1 MKKKL
6 QIFVSSTF
14 TDLKKERQAAVE
26 AILKSGNIPAGMEL
40 FTAGNESQLDTIKR
54 WINESDVYCLILG
67 GRYGSIEPQS
77 KKSYTEIEYD
87 YAKSIEKPTFAV
99 VITDEYLNKKV
110 KENNID
116 FIERENSEKLKQFR
130 DKVLSNISSFY
141 ESPNDIKL
149 AIHETLEEFKERYNF
164 SGWIPGNNET
174 QNAKLL
180 EENSKLKD
188 RILQLEQLNNYEEV
202 CFKVPDLAEMTD
214 YYQFYC
220 LYYPSGS
227 NEPIKKEM
235 NFTWNELFASIAPW
249 VLDNPEDKIAKA
261 ALLKLCRTS
270 IGEKIKLEDLFIE
283 NEILQAIKIQFMAN
297 GLIDSSG
304 YSWDLTNKGRSG
316 LLMLKAIR
324 KENA

>member
-40 FTAGNESQLDTIKR
+40 FTAENESQLDTIKR

-214 YYQFYC
+214 YYQFY
-220 LYYPSGS
+220 PSK
-227 NEPIKKEM
+227 P
-235 NFTWNELFASIAPW
+235 
-249 VLDNPEDKIAKA
+249 
-261 ALLKLCRTS
+261 
-270 IGEKIKLEDLFIE
+270 
-283 NEILQAIKIQFMAN
+283 
-297 GLIDSSG
+297 
-304 YSWDLTNKGRSG
+304 
-316 LLMLKAIR
+316 
-324 KENA
+324 